1 MATFIAGP
9 CVIESMELLETV
21 AQELVRI
28 NEKLGTKSYSRLHS
42 TKPTVPASTL
52 SVVQDWRKDSKCW
65 EISGRSTTFRLQ
77 QIFMRVIR
85 LQQQAKFVIFSRFQP
100 SSADRPTFWFLQP
113 RLVNRQH
120 QEGTVPER

>member
-28 NEKLGTKSYSRLHS
+28 NEKLGTKIIFKASFDKANRTSIHS
-42 TKPTVPASTL
+42 F
-52 SVVQDWRKDSKCW
+52 R
-65 EISGRSTTFRLQ
+65 TTFRLQ

-100 SSADRPTFWFLQP
+100 SSAVRPTFWFLQP
-113 RLVNRQH
+113 RLVKSSTSRRH
-120 QEGTVPER
+120 SS

>member
-28 NEKLGTKSYSRLHS
+28 NEKLGTQIIFKASFDKANRTSIHS
-42 TKPTVPASTL
+42 FRGPGLEKGL
-52 SVVQDWRKDSKCW
+52 QMLK
-65 EISGRSTTFRLQ
+65 ISGRSTTFRLQ

-85 LQQQAKFVIFSRFQP
+85 LQQQAKYVIFSRFQP
-100 SSADRPTFWFLQP
+100 SSADRPTFWFLQ
-113 RLVNRQH
+113 LRQAKPSTSRRH
-120 QEGTVPER
+120 SS

>member
-28 NEKLGTKSYSRLHS
+28 NEKLGTQIIFKASFDKANRTSIHS
-42 TKPTVPASTL
+42 FRGPGL
-52 SVVQDWRKDSKCW
+52 EKDSRCW
-65 EISGRSTTFRLQ
+65 EISGRNTTFRLQ
-77 QIFMRVIR
+77 QIFMRVIK
-85 LQQQAKFVIFSRFQP
+85 LQQQAKYVIFSRFQP

-113 RLVNRQH
+113 RLVKPSTSRRH
-120 QEGTVPER
+120 SS